1 MLRKSP
7 CNLQELFWCS
17 RILPAICRRLS
28 GVPESFLQLA
38 ADFLVFRNPS
48 CNLQQTFWCSGI
60 LPADCRELSDVPETF
75 LQITGRFRGTDA
87 GKQLKLILRPDKC
100 QF

>member
-48 CNLQQTFWCSGI
+48 CRLQGTFRCSRN
-60 LPADCRELSDVPETF
+60 LPADHREVSGNGCREAT
-75 LQITGRFRGTDA
+75 QIDTPA
-87 GKQLKLILRPDKC
+87 G
-100 QF
+100 